1 MKHRSPRRQTPRSL
15 RRCADAGSPRTA
27 PRRLVHALTACSL
40 LSFWPGAADLRA
52 QVLPSGMNPVAGQ
65 VTARTVGST
74 LTVNNSP
81 NAIINWNTFSIGTGN
96 AVRFEQA
103 NAASQVLNRVT
114 GNDPSAILGS
124 LSSNGRVWLL
134 NPNGVLFGQSARV
147 NVAGLVTSTLNLN
160 NADWLA
166 GNFRFTQG
174 PGAPAAIVN
183 QGELRSSLGGEIA
196 LIGATVRNEGEIN
209 APGGRVLL
217 AAGSSVELIDSAT
230 PNVGVKVN
238 SGAGEVV
245 NLGSLLGSR
254 RAHRRACGHR
264 QPERDRAGRLAGE
277 RAGRRDRA
285 AGDRAAD
292 VAGASETSA
301 TGATGPGGK
310 IKLLGREVGL
320 VDSARVDASGASG
333 GGEVLVGGGQQGKDP
348 SVPNAQAVYFGPA
361 ASIAADATTAGDGGK
376 IMLWSDQATRAYGSL
391 SARGGPDGGNGGF
404 IETSGGWLDARP
416 SKLDLSAPKG
426 TAGSVA
432 AGPLQHHDQRR
443 RARYRLRHRSPSR
456 PMPTARRSR
465 PASSRVSSRSAPT

>member
-1 MKHRSPRRQTPRSL
+1 MSRSERRPLPDIASAMHRSPRRQTPRSL
-15 RRCADAGSPRTA
+15 RRRADGGSPRTA

-134 NPNGVLFGQSARV
+134 NPNGVLFGQSARID
-147 NVAGLVTSTLNLN
+147 VAGLVTSTLNLN

-196 LIGATVRNEGEIN
+196 LIGATVGTKARST
-209 APGGRVLL
+209 RR
-217 AAGSSVELIDSAT
+217 AAGSCWRPARASSWST
-230 PNVGVKVN
+230 
-238 SGAGEVV
+238 
-245 NLGSLLGSR
+245 R
-254 RAHRRACGHR
+254 RHR
-264 QPERDRAGRLAGE
+264 
-277 RAGRRDRA
+277 
-285 AGDRAAD
+285 
-292 VAGASETSA
+292 TSA
-301 TGATGPGGK
+301 
-310 IKLLGREVGL
+310 
-320 VDSARVDASGASG
+320 
-333 GGEVLVGGGQQGKDP
+333 
-348 SVPNAQAVYFGPA
+348 
-361 ASIAADATTAGDGGK
+361 
-376 IMLWSDQATRAYGSL
+376 
-391 SARGGPDGGNGGF
+391 
-404 IETSGGWLDARP
+404 
-416 SKLDLSAPKG
+416 
-426 TAGSVA
+426 
-432 AGPLQHHDQRR
+432 
-443 RARYRLRHRSPSR
+443 SR
-456 PMPTARRSR
+456 
-465 PASSRVSSRSAPT
+465 